1 MRLIFILLTF
11 LWLASGYCLAA
22 TQELAVSQGEDVTL
36 TVKLVNIG
44 DMALTK
50 VHVQLDPLTTPPW
63 IQARTGAHRS
73 VNLPAKNNADAR
85 PSALLPFSF
94 TVGEDAPENTQAS
107 IRLWIRDE
115 KGDAWTQIVS
125 LKVLPRP
132 RPEASGLF
140 QNYPNPFNPET
151 WIPYQLA
158 QPADVKI
165 QIYDAAGRLVRTLDL
180 GDRAAGFYMARADA
194 AYWDGRNETGER
206 VSSGVYFYH
215 LQSDRFSAVRRMV
228 IIK

>member
-1 MRLIFILLTF
+1 MIFILLTF

-36 TVKLVNIG
+36 TLKLVNIG
-44 DMALTK
+44 DVALSK

-63 IQARTGAHRS
+63 IQARAEAHRS
-73 VNLPAKNNADAR
+73 VDLPAKSGADAR
-85 PSALLPFSF
+85 PSAVLPFSF
-94 TVGEDAPENTQAS
+94 TVGADAPENTQAS

-125 LKVLPRP
+125 LKVWPRP

-165 QIYDAAGRLVRTLDL
+165 QIYDATGRRVRTLDF
-180 GDRAAGFYMARADA
+180 DHRTAGFYTARADA

-206 VSSGVYFYH
+206 VSSGVYFYQ
-215 LQSDRFSAVRRMV
+215 LQTNHFSAMRKMLIV
-228 IIK
+228 K